1 MTMIH
6 RFLAAALATAIVLP
20 AQAQLFADDDARKAI
35 LELRQR
41 LATMEASLQK
51 KDAEMAARLD
61 TAQRAQLELVNQND
75 VLKQEL
81 ARLRGQVETLAN
93 ELATLQKR
101 NRDLYTDLDARL
113 KKMEPA
119 SVTVDGRTATVDR
132 AEQAAYDAALAQF
145 RAGDFKAAISS
156 FQQFNARFP
165 ASAYVPVSQYFIG
178 SAYFA
183 LKDYRSSIAAHRVV
197 VDRYKESPRAAE
209 ALLAIADSQLQL
221 ADKKA
226 ANATLTRVIKE
237 YPDSEAAV
245 LARERL
251 PGTR

>member
-1 MTMIH
+1 M
-6 RFLAAALATAIVLP
+6 RLRSLAVALFLVAALPA

-41 LATMEASLQK
+41 LATLERTLQQ
-51 KDAEMAARLD
+51 KDTELTTRLD
-61 TAQRAQLELVNQND
+61 AAQRAQLDLVNQND
-75 VLKQEL
+75 LLKQEV
-81 ARLRGQVETLAN
+81 ARLRGQVESLAN
-93 ELATLQKR
+93 EVATLQKR

-113 KKMEPA
+113 KKLEPA

-132 AEQAAYDAALAQF
+132 TEQAAYDAALAQF
-145 RAGDFKAAISS
+145 RAGDFKAAIGS
-156 FQQFNARFP
+156 FQQFITRHP
-165 ASAYVPVSQYFIG
+165 ASAYVPVAQYFIG
-178 SAYFA
+178 SAYFG
-183 LKDYRSSIAAHRVV
+183 LKDYKASIAAHRVV
-197 VDRYKESPRAAE
+197 VERFRDSPRAPE

-221 ADKKA
+221 ADRKG
-226 ANATLTRVIKE
+226 ANATLMRVIKE